1 MTAQATQPVSVDN
14 LAAALGEAGV
24 GSDTVLATSY
34 SSTGH
39 AFYAPPSVYDQL
51 VIHYKSIVYD
61 VFRTLAVD
69 NSTQAIADGGSTLDL
84 SVSEDGSTLSSR
96 NGQFKFVAL
105 VVAVRSGGGRLLA
118 ELLSALG
125 GGR

>member
-1 MTAQATQPVSVDN
+1 MTAQANQPISAGN
-14 LAAALGEAGV
+14 LAAALDEAGI

-61 VFRTLAVD
+61 EFRTLAVT
-69 NSTQAIADGGSTLDL
+69 NSTQGISDGGSTLDL
-84 SVSEDGSTLSSR
+84 HVGEGGSTLSSR

-105 VVAVRSGGGRLLA
+105 VVAVRSGGGG
-118 ELLSALG
+118 S
-125 GGR
+125 